1 MCSVFFFMQGRKRDL
16 YHEKI
21 LMSGFAS
28 LWLIIGLA
36 RLFFY
41 FSDFVLEGTYTGD
54 INSILQANN
63 LAHILIY
70 YFYAYI
76 YYYLLI
82 AVAIL
87 CVIFIWFSLKLKV
100 EFQTISSMMAIGF
113 TVFLIGWTFEAP
125 PIKQLNLLVPGAT
138 STLVLIGVVIA
149 IAPLVLDFEFF
160 SRTLANLTMISIIG
174 FLGTFLALSFVFK
187 LSKIALFLVMIWF
200 SAILLVI
207 VIIYMIFYTIRS
219 SKAPKATEEELKETL
234 RLFTRRQK
242 FTEEEV
248 QFHKEKKICLVC
260 KGLVTRLSYICPGCD
275 ALYCVKCSNA
285 LSDLENV
292 CWVCETPFDEAKEVH
307 IASEEE
313 KLLKADEEILSEIVD
328 TEGKRAPKKSK
339 RK

>member
-28 LWLIIGLA
+28 LWLVIGIA

-41 FSDFVLEGTYTGD
+41 FSDFILEGTYTGD
-54 INSILQANN
+54 INSIFQANN
-63 LAHILIY
+63 LVHILIY
-70 YFYAYI
+70 YFYTYI

-113 TVFLIGWTFEAP
+113 TVFLVGWTFEAA

-160 SRTLANLTMISIIG
+160 SRTLANLIMISIIG
-174 FLGTFLALSFVFK
+174 FLGTFLALSFVFN
-187 LSKIALFLVMIWF
+187 LQNPTLFLVMIWF
-200 SAILLVI
+200 SVILLGL
-207 VIIYMIFYTIRS
+207 VIIYMIFYALRS
-219 SKAPKATEEELKETL
+219 SKAPKASEEELKETL

-248 QFHKEKKICLVC
+248 AFHKEKKICLVC
-260 KGLVTRLSYICPGCD
+260 KGHVTRLSYICPGCD
-275 ALYCVKCSNA
+275 ALYCVKCSDA

-292 CWVCETPFDEAKEVH
+292 CWVCETPFDETKEIH
-307 IASEEE
+307 ITTEEE
-313 KLLKADEEILSEIVD
+313 RLLTAIEEIIAEKVEP
-328 TEGKRAPKKSK
+328 EGKRAPKKAK
-339 RK
+339 RE